1 MARLLNVMANT
12 ILYNVALAV
21 RKLSTDVISMMIFH
35 KQLKLNN
42 HYLNYL
48 GGITMRKYIGRCEV
62 CGKEMHHDDDKPVSG
77 YSNVGDYDFIC
88 YPCQFEAMD
97 NGTWEDL
104 KARYL

>member
-1 MARLLNVMANT
+1 
-12 ILYNVALAV
+12 
-21 RKLSTDVISMMIFH
+21 
-35 KQLKLNN
+35 
-42 HYLNYL
+42 
-48 GGITMRKYIGRCEV
+48 MRKYIGRCEV